1 MGFIAQENH
10 MKKLLLILFALI
22 LSAITLKAAAP
33 KKESKADVVLRHG
46 RIYTMD
52 ASRSWARSI
61 AIKDGKIIYVGDD
74 AGITPLID
82 DKTSTIELDNKFVL
96 PGFIDSHVHPI
107 EAGIGMDRC
116 DLTNEENKD
125 QVFKKIKECSEA
137 DPNSEWLLGS
147 GWALPI
153 FPAAN
158 PQKEWLDE
166 IVKDRPVLMI
176 SADGHSA
183 WANSKALE
191 VSGVTKDTPDPTD
204 GRIEHNAQGEP
215 SGTLRED
222 AVQLVQ
228 KNAPAP
234 TLEQSVTGLQKAIRE
249 MNHFGLTGYQDAI
262 VTAQTLPGQ
271 YIIQGGIATY
281 REAEK
286 RGILTAHVTGA
297 LLADPEGNLNK
308 VLDQVAAFK
317 KLREEFRTTNFSPT
331 SIKIFEDGVIEANT
345 AALLHPYLDK
355 GNDAGKLVWEPE
367 KLNPFVELLDKEK
380 FQVHFHAIGDR
391 AVRIALNALESARRN
406 NGPRDARPILAHI
419 ELIDPADV
427 PRFAQIGAIPC
438 FQPLWAY
445 EDSYITDLTRPKLGE
460 DRMRWIYPME
470 SVVKTGATM
479 AFGSDWNVSS
489 VNPLDGIEVAVT
501 RSSFEGAQ
509 AGKNVFIPE
518 ERIDLPTA
526 LAAYTI
532 GSAYANFWEKETGS
546 LEVGKSAEVI
556 VLDKNLFEI
565 PPSEISEVRVLL
577 TLFKGKTV
585 YRDPLWR

>member
-1 MGFIAQENH
+1 
-10 MKKLLLILFALI
+10 MKKLSFMLFALI
-22 LSAITLKAAAP
+22 LLALSLKAAQP
-33 KKESKADVVLRHG
+33 KKEAKADVVLRHG

-61 AIKDGKIIYVGDD
+61 ALKDGKIIYIGED

-82 DKTSTIELDNKFVL
+82 DNTSTIELDNKFVL

-116 DLTNEENKD
+116 DLTNEENKY
-125 QVFKKIKECSEA
+125 QVLKKIKECSEA
-137 DPNSEWLLGS
+137 DPDSEWLLGS
-147 GWALPI
+147 GWALPV

-166 IVKDRPVLMI
+166 IVKDRPALMI
-176 SADGHSA
+176 AADGHSA

-191 VSGVTKDTPDPTD
+191 ISGITKDTPDPTD
-204 GRIEHNAQGEP
+204 GRFERNTQREP
-215 SGTLRED
+215 TGTLRET
-222 AVQLVQ
+222 AVELVQ

-234 TLEQSVTGLQKAIRE
+234 TLEQNVTGLQKAIRE
-249 MNHFGLTGYQDAI
+249 MNHFGITGYQDAV
-262 VTAQTLPGQ
+262 VTADVLPGS
-271 YIIQGGIATY
+271 YIIQGGILTY

-286 RGILTAHVTGA
+286 RGLLTMRITGA
-297 LLADPEGNLNK
+297 LLADPAGDLNK
-308 VLDQVAAFK
+308 VLDQVIAFK

-355 GNDAGKLVWEPE
+355 DSDAGKLVWEPE
-367 KLNPFVELLDKEK
+367 ILNPFVELLDKEK

-419 ELIDPADV
+419 ELIDPSDV

-460 DRMRWIYPME
+460 DRMRWIYPMN
-470 SVVKTGATM
+470 SVEKTGANM

-501 RSSFEGAQ
+501 RSAFEGAE
-509 AGKNVFIPE
+509 AAKNVFLPE